1 MGQDGMD
8 AYQRLIEN
16 LPARLPPG
24 RTQRVSEKG
33 MRDAVAGVPL
43 ANPAQAAR
51 EVEQLLDG
59 MLATTWSGGERI
71 GALAHLRGPVGSL
84 CHGIEQQLGIESH
97 PLPPASAERAA
108 LAQRLQWKLAC
119 NNAIGLHELCAPA
132 GKLPMFKGKPAAAAI
147 VAGLV
152 HANQTLVWAY
162 RQYQAPPAGV
172 WRLIHAFYAF
182 ACELALGDQL
192 ADDPLSA
199 GAALS
204 AREAYAQALLLA
216 VSNPYRFSAR
226 ELKEACAVIRCVGG
240 QCGLARAGTQG
251 VCVDTD
257 ADTGPGYVAE
267 ERLVA
272 GAGVLALDLE
282 TVVRIFDERLAML
295 PEGADAVALPLP
307 DGGVVNTGVEFL
319 RRLQV
324 NWATAVRGH
333 ARLSASHVL
342 DLAVGMYALH
352 YALAGNTDFGTFIR
366 QVHGEA
372 ITVGRHELAS
382 AWLATSDAT
391 RPQTFRGDV
400 LDQSEGGYQLRL
412 QDPGGARL
420 RIGEVVGLSPA
431 VDASDERDWMVG
443 VIRWLRLEDDRQLL
457 GVELLHRTARAA
469 GVRQVTAG
477 GDILVPQ
484 RAVELPG
491 HAGQDSLSLLVTNH
505 FARNVTAAEV
515 VLPALPSDWNT
526 TAAVG
531 VWHCGDA
538 EALGSACIR
547 VTLVRDEPRAAGD
560 TGGGA

>member
-1 MGQDGMD
+1 MD
-8 AYQRLIEN
+8 AYQRLIED

-33 MRDAVAGVPL
+33 MRETVASVPL

-51 EVEQLLDG
+51 EIEQLLDG

-71 GALAHLRGPVGSL
+71 GALAHLRGPAGSL

-132 GKLPMFKGKPAAAAI
+132 GKLPMFKGKLAAAAV

-152 HANQTLVWAY
+152 HANQALVWAY

-182 ACELALGDQL
+182 ACELALAEQL
-192 ADDPLSA
+192 ADDPLFVGST
-199 GAALS
+199 LS
-204 AREAYAQALLLA
+204 ARDAYAQALLLA

-226 ELKEACAVIRCVGG
+226 ELKEACAVIRCVAG
-240 QCGLARAGTQG
+240 QCGLTRAGTQG
-251 VCVDTD
+251 VSVDTD
-257 ADTGPGYVAE
+257 ADTGPGYVSE
-267 ERLVA
+267 EHLAA

-282 TVVRIFDERLAML
+282 PVVRIFDERTALL
-295 PEGADAVALPLP
+295 PGGVDAVELPLP
-307 DGGVVNTGVEFL
+307 GGAPVGTSVGFL
-319 RRLQV
+319 RRLQA

-333 ARLSASHVL
+333 ARLSASHAL
-342 DLAVGMYALH
+342 DLAVGMHALH
-352 YALAGNTDFGTFIR
+352 FALAGDMDFGTFIR

-391 RPQTFRGDV
+391 RPLTFRAEV
-400 LDQSEGGYQLRL
+400 LDQSEGGYRLRL
-412 QDPGGARL
+412 QEPDGARL
-420 RIGEVVGLSPA
+420 RIGEVIGLSPVA
-431 VDASDERDWMVG
+431 DASEDRDWMVG
-443 VIRWLRLEDDRQLL
+443 VIRWLKLEGDRQLL

-469 GVRQVTAG
+469 GVRPVTTNG
-477 GDILVPQ
+477 ETLVPQ

-515 VLPALPSDWNT
+515 VLPALASDWGA

-531 VWHCGDA
+531 VWRCDGA

-547 VTLVRDEPRAAGD
+547 VTLGRGELVGTGD
-560 TGGGA
+560 MGGGA